1 MYGRE
6 DGECGRVMKFYRI
19 YIEITN
25 VCGLKC
31 SFCPTKNS
39 PSKTMSLDMFE
50 TIIKQSS
57 KYTKEIACHIMGDP
71 LTVPNLNSY
80 INIIEKYNLKAILT
94 TSGYF
99 LKKHTYT
106 TLFHNGVKQINI
118 SLNSYNKN
126 DSTISFSQY
135 LSPII
140 ALCKEKLKEDAN
152 LFINLRI
159 WNLDESMS
167 EKAFN
172 MELFNQLSKSFKI
185 GYTLDEVYK
194 LRPKN
199 IRLENK
205 ILLHFDNYFEW
216 PSLDN
221 KMYGNGS
228 CLGLKS
234 HIGILVDGRVVPCCL
249 DCDGVITLGDLNIDT
264 LDTILKSDKSTNIS
278 NGFKN
283 GIAVE
288 ELCQRCSYKDRFNE
302 QSL

>member
-1 MYGRE
+1 
-6 DGECGRVMKFYRI
+6 MKFYRI

-31 SFCPTKNS
+31 SFCPTSREVPKIM
-39 PSKTMSLDMFE
+39 PLDRFDS
-50 TIIKQSS
+50 IIKQAS

-71 LTVPNLNSY
+71 LTLNNLKEY
-80 INIIEKYNLKAILT
+80 IDIIERYNLKAILT

-99 LKKHTYT
+99 INKQPLD
-106 TLFHNGVKQINI
+106 TLLHNGVKQINI

-126 DSTISFSQY
+126 DSSITMEQY
-135 LSPII
+135 LRAII
-140 ALCKEKLKEDAN
+140 TLCREKLKADAN
-152 LFINLRI
+152 LFINLRL
-159 WNLDESMS
+159 WNLDEDMS
-167 EKAFN
+167 EKEFN
-172 MELFNQLSKSFKI
+172 IELFRELSKEFKI
-185 GYTLDEVYK
+185 EYTIDEVYK
-194 LRPKN
+194 NRPKN
-199 IRLENK
+199 IRLDNK

-221 KMYGNGS
+221 PIYGDGK

-234 HIGILVDGRVVPCCL
+234 HIGILVDGRVIPCCL
-249 DCDGVITLGDLNIDT
+249 DSRGEITLGDLNSDS
-264 LDTILKSDKSTNIS
+264 LDNILKADRAIS
-278 NGFKN
+278 IINGFKS